1 MAELYTDG
9 NVTAITS
16 PVKIPSTDYI
26 GNSLATINTNY
37 DTLYQD
43 ILFLQKQIAG
53 IEKIPV
59 GTIAFFATQLIPT
72 GWLLCDGSLPTN
84 MATLYPAL
92 YNLLGTTYGDKGRLP
107 NLQGEFIR
115 GWDKDRGIDPK
126 RTVGS
131 NQTDS
136 VAKHTHP
143 YKDMASNSSANYVRN
158 AQGSGVTTQFDIVVR
173 SEADV
178 NRTTSNNTTGGT
190 ETRPRN
196 IALLG
201 CIKW

>member
-1 MAELYTDG
+1 MAELYTDE

-92 YNLLGTTYGDKGRLP
+92 YNLLGTTYGAKGTLP

-136 VAKHTHP
+136 VANHTHP
-143 YKDMASNSSANYVRN
+143 YKDMSAGTTANYVQDAKEVWKFN
-158 AQGSGVTTQFDIVVR
+158 TVVQNET
-173 SEADV
+173 SV
-178 NRTTSNNTTGGT
+178 SRTTSNNTTGGT

-201 CIKW
+201 CIKY